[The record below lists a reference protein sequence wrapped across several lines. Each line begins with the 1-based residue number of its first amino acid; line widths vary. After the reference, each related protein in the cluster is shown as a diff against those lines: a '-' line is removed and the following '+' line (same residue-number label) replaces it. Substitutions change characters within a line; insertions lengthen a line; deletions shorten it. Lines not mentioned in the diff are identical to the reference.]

1 MYYFIIVI
9 SIILNGV
16 IIVSNTAMNSVNKN
30 KIKQLAEEG
39 NKSAIA
45 LQDLLDKAMVYRFT
59 NRLLSYTF
67 FAVGLYGA
75 LNLPFDLPYY
85 NAIAI
90 AAYIA
95 LILSFSEY
103 FTRKLAE
110 QHSEGIA
117 LTFAGIEKFLVIVLK
132 PIVLIPSLIANLF
145 LVIFHQKTNVEDNEY
160 SEDKVMSM
168 LEAGQQSGEIKEEG
182 KKMINS
188 IFSFDDKLAYE
199 IMTPRT
205 DVFVIDIKDSPDEY
219 LDQLMELRYSR
230 IPVCEDETDNIIGI
244 LHIKDYL
251 IKARESGFDK
261 VDILA
266 ILRKPYFVPETKNI
280 DSLFFELQKEKQQVA
295 ILIDEY
301 GGFSGIVTMEDI
313 VEEIVGDIDDEYD
326 EEDHVIQKIDDNN
339 YIVDGDVYLS
349 DISEEAKIN
358 LESDSSETIG
368 GFIIDILG
376 EIPEDGDED
385 RELKFQNYIFTI
397 LSVKDRRIEKVKIE
411 ILPEDV
417 ESDSEDNDIDIE

>member
-251 IKARESGFDK
+251 I
-261 VDILA
+261 
-266 ILRKPYFVPETKNI
+266 
-280 DSLFFELQKEKQQVA
+280 
-295 ILIDEY
+295 
-301 GGFSGIVTMEDI
+301 
-313 VEEIVGDIDDEYD
+313 
-326 EEDHVIQKIDDNN
+326 
-339 YIVDGDVYLS
+339 
-349 DISEEAKIN
+349 
-358 LESDSSETIG
+358 
-368 GFIIDILG
+368 
-376 EIPEDGDED
+376 
-385 RELKFQNYIFTI
+385 
-397 LSVKDRRIEKVKIE
+397 
-411 ILPEDV
+411 
-417 ESDSEDNDIDIE
+417 

>member
-85 NAIAI
+85 NAMAI

>member
-1 MYYFIIVI
+1 M
-9 SIILNGV
+9 
-16 IIVSNTAMNSVNKN
+16 
-30 KIKQLAEEG
+30 
-39 NKSAIA
+39 
-45 LQDLLDKAMVYRFT
+45 
-59 NRLLSYTF
+59 
-67 FAVGLYGA
+67 
-75 LNLPFDLPYY
+75 
-85 NAIAI
+85 
-90 AAYIA
+90 
-95 LILSFSEY
+95 
-103 FTRKLAE
+103 
-110 QHSEGIA
+110 
-117 LTFAGIEKFLVIVLK
+117 
-132 PIVLIPSLIANLF
+132 
-145 LVIFHQKTNVEDNEY
+145 
-160 SEDKVMSM
+160 
-168 LEAGQQSGEIKEEG
+168 
-182 KKMINS
+182 
-188 IFSFDDKLAYE
+188 
-199 IMTPRT
+199 
-205 DVFVIDIKDSPDEY
+205 
-219 LDQLMELRYSR
+219 
-230 IPVCEDETDNIIGI
+230 
-244 LHIKDYL
+244 
-251 IKARESGFDK
+251 
-261 VDILA
+261 
-266 ILRKPYFVPETKNI
+266 RKPYFVPETKNI

>member
-85 NAIAI
+85 NAITI